1 MSNNIQA
8 VIFSFD
14 NTLVSSLDGLITS
27 CAVTLDK
34 FCDLAGISRDDVI
47 DELKALANEDDWDTW
62 HERKQEEFDNVL
74 RNHCPSIVKALEAAD
89 ENLRADLE
97 SVLDG
102 WDAMRRSQ
110 MSLYKD
116 HKTDLDM
123 QDILHSLKSSGRK
136 IAIHTDVPL
145 PCTIRLLIEN
155 NIRPEDID
163 LIAAVQYQEVGAE
176 RDEFMKLSDEE
187 KRYFVQ
193 LMNGGKVLPITDGSR
208 KPSPATTL
216 KITQRLGVSP
226 DNTLMIGEKHVD
238 WGTTKLKGVFN
249 ENVKI
254 APASPG
260 YIGPEPLFGW
270 AAYGTELSDAL
281 QQFYDEI
288 FSGDKRPVGQ
298 DHIAEKFEE
307 WGIEPDMT
315 FKTPTQILS
324 KLNIPLPQKQGPVQI
339 KRRQGPG
346 PS

>member
-1 MSNNIQA
+1 MSDNIQA

-14 NTLVSSLDGLITS
+14 NTLVSSLEGLITS

-47 DELKALANEDDWDTW
+47 NEIKDLAGQDDWDHW

-74 RNHCPSIVKALEAAD
+74 RNHCPSIIKALEEAD
-89 ENLRADLE
+89 DELRADLE
-97 SVLDG
+97 GVLND
-102 WDAMRRSQ
+102 WDEMRRAQ

-116 HKTDLDM
+116 NKAEIDM
-123 QDILHSLKSSGRK
+123 QDVLHSLKASGRK

-155 NIRPEDID
+155 NIKPQDID

-176 RDEFMKLSDEE
+176 RDEFMRLSDAE

-226 DNTLMIGEKHVD
+226 ENTLMIGEKHVD

-260 YIGPEPLFGW
+260 YIGPEPQFGW
-270 AAYGTELSDAL
+270 AAYGTELSEEL

-288 FSGDKRPVGQ
+288 FSGDRRPVGK
-298 DHIAEKFEE
+298 DHITEKFEE

-315 FKTPTQILS
+315 FKNPSQILT
-324 KLNIPLPQKQGPVQI
+324 KLNVPVPQKHGPQNPQ
-339 KRRQGPG
+339 RRSGPA